1 MKKSK
6 NAPKSILIVEDDK
19 TSVIL
24 LEKLL
29 KNYGYSVAD
38 IVETGEDALVK
49 AGTIEPDLILMDIT
63 LKGKLDGIEA
73 AAEISNKYHIPIV
86 FMTANTDD
94 STIERAK
101 VTMPYG
107 YILKPYDKNML
118 YATIEMALYKFN
130 TEGMLIESEKRNRDI
145 LSSIPDVMFTLD
157 EEGNFLHEVE
167 ADIAQRIWPKKVSE
181 VALPQIKKAIDSGNE
196 TTFEYT
202 LKKSD
207 SKCYFE
213 ARILVSADNRVLVI
227 VRDITGRKHAE
238 LELQDYKQKLEEL
251 VEKRTFELNTANK
264 SLESESTLRMKMGEN
279 LKIFSHAIEQ
289 SPNMVVF
296 LDKHGTIEYVNR
308 KFSEISGYSPDEVV
322 ETVVSKQGNKVIPEP
337 EIWNSIIS
345 VKKWDGEIYNVN
357 KKGDLYYL
365 RAYVTFIK
373 GEDSRISHYIL
384 VAEDI
389 TRIKKEKMAIENVK
403 ESIDKSR
410 SEKLDLELD
419 WREWKEKMLSRN
431 VSRTDKSL
439 FRNINNSFTQGAGFG
454 TLISLLEMLRTDSEV
469 TGDKYIVDRKI
480 FELILENV
488 TISQNAFKTFSNID
502 WIISNDFDLKKVA
515 VSECYDLIKAV
526 VNDASALSTIH
537 DQKIIFGE
545 IPTGHKNVFV
555 TISREFL
562 YKALYEVVVNALKF
576 SKYNASVLIL
586 ISIVNRYMIISIIN
600 EPEKSDDGI
609 VGIPT
614 EYEKVVFEPF
624 YRLTK
629 NVYEQY
635 KTLDFGL
642 GLTLVEKIIS
652 KHGGEVIIENI
663 KDHSNLRHEPQVKVN
678 LSISLPIN
686 MKT

>member
-49 AGTIEPDLILMDIT
+49 AGTTEPDLILMDIT

-181 VALPQIKKAIDSGNE
+181 VGLPQIKKAIDSGNE

-207 SKCYFE
+207 NKCYYE
-213 ARILVSADNRVLVI
+213 ARILVSGDNRVLVI

-502 WIISNDFDLKKVA
+502 
-515 VSECYDLIKAV
+515 
-526 VNDASALSTIH
+526 
-537 DQKIIFGE
+537 
-545 IPTGHKNVFV
+545 
-555 TISREFL
+555 
-562 YKALYEVVVNALKF
+562 
-576 SKYNASVLIL
+576 
-586 ISIVNRYMIISIIN
+586 
-600 EPEKSDDGI
+600 
-609 VGIPT
+609 
-614 EYEKVVFEPF
+614 
-624 YRLTK
+624 
-629 NVYEQY
+629 
-635 KTLDFGL
+635 
-642 GLTLVEKIIS
+642 
-652 KHGGEVIIENI
+652 
-663 KDHSNLRHEPQVKVN
+663 
-678 LSISLPIN
+678 
-686 MKT
+686 